1 MGRALAL
8 AGSGYVN
15 LPTPGV
21 TQPILIGGKDGERK
35 DFVKVLMIA
44 IKT

>member
-21 TQPILIGGKDGERK
+21 T
-35 DFVKVLMIA
+35 
-44 IKT
+44 